1 MIPDQVKSRFPITSI
16 LLLTTGFYASFL
28 SRIALS
34 PLLVSVELDLGI
46 QHGRAGALFL
56 LISTGNIIS
65 TLGSIYVS
73 SRIKHHTILVIST
86 FMTGIALLMTS
97 LAKEEIL
104 LSISL
109 IFLGLST
116 GFYLPSSLASLTETV
131 DQSSWG
137 KSIAIHEQAPTLAYI
152 SAPLLALFLLPS
164 VQWRGIIAILG
175 YFTLAVAFIL
185 LFYTSRTGRFLAEKP
200 SKEIFKEILNIPSFW
215 LIVILFSLG
224 VGGNIGTYTMLPLY
238 LTAEKGF
245 DSNWVNTIIPLTR
258 VTGFAVSFLSGYLA
272 DRFGHWNVLKWIL
285 IGSGVTIIFLGIM
298 PSTKLLPIL
307 FLQPVWATAFF
318 PPAFAALSNLASNQ
332 RRNFLV
338 SLVVPLAFLVG
349 NGGVPFT
356 IGYFGQAGVFWL
368 GFTLLGVLTIVAGL
382 LMLKLIPEYK

>member
-1 MIPDQVKSRFPITSI
+1 MNPNRVKSKYPISSI

-28 SRIALS
+28 ARIALS
-34 PLLVSVELDLGI
+34 PLLVSIELDLGI

-56 LISTGNIIS
+56 LISIGNIIS

-73 SRIKHHTILVIST
+73 SRVKHHTILVLST

-97 LAKEEIL
+97 LAKGEFLISL
-104 LSISL
+104 SL
-109 IFLGLST
+109 IFLGLAT
-116 GFYLPSSLASLTETV
+116 GVYLPSSLASLTETV

-164 VQWRGIIAILG
+164 FHWRGIIAILG
-175 YFTLAVAFIL
+175 YFTLAVAAIFM
-185 LFYTSRTGRFLAEKP
+185 FHKSRTGRFLAEAP
-200 SKEIFKEILNIPSFW
+200 TKEIFKEILNIPSFW

-224 VGGNIGTYTMLPLY
+224 VGGNIGIYTMLPLY

-258 VTGFAVSFLSGYLA
+258 VTGFAVSFIAGYLA
-272 DRFGHWNVLKWIL
+272 DRFGHWKVLKWIL
-285 IGSGVTIIFLGIM
+285 IGSGVTIIFLGIL
-298 PSTKLLPIL
+298 PSSKLIPIL
-307 FLQPVWATAFF
+307 FLQPIWATAFF
-318 PPAFAALSNLASNQ
+318 PPVFTALSSLVSNQ

-338 SLVVPLAFLVG
+338 SLVVPLGFLVG
-349 NGGVPFT
+349 NGGVPSA

-368 GFTLLGVLTIVAGL
+368 GFTLLGILTIVAGFL
-382 LMLKLIPEYK
+382 ILKVIPKHQ